1 MFLNKMVALSLMLVS
16 SLVFAKVS
24 IQDEMGTFEIDTVP
38 QRIVALEFSFVDA
51 LANLGV
57 SPVGVAD
64 DGKATNVIPQIR
76 NKVQPWTS
84 VGSRYQPSLEAIAA
98 LNPDL
103 IIADGGRS
111 AETYQELLKIAP
123 TVMLKSRGET
133 YEENLISVAKIG
145 EILGKKELINQ
156 VIKDHHKRMDDF
168 AENIVSEQR
177 FQFGVTNEKGLW
189 IHGPKSYAGSVM
201 ERLGLS
207 TSVPDER
214 ENAYIATTL
223 EQLIKANPDVLL
235 LGKYGDKT
243 IIDVWQENPLWNLIE
258 AVKNKKVTE
267 VEPLLWSKNRGLIAA
282 EIMAKEL
289 EIMVKQVK

>member
-1 MFLNKMVALSLMLVS
+1 MFLNKMAALSLMLVS
-16 SLVFAKVS
+16 SLVFAKIS

-98 LNPDL
+98 LKPDL

-177 FQFGVTNEKGLW
+177 FQFGVTSEKGLW

>member
-1 MFLNKMVALSLMLVS
+1 MFLNKMAVLSLMLVS
-16 SLVFAKVS
+16 SLVFAKIS

-98 LNPDL
+98 LKPDL

-223 EQLIKANPDVLL
+223 EQLIKANPDVFLI
-235 LGKYGDKT
+235 GKYGDKT